1 MGTRSTVAHNR
12 RWARVLHAT
21 MVAAGST
28 KRQAL
33 PSDIRIELKSNPT
46 VSPPFR
52 HHHLARN
59 SDGLRS
65 QQQSLQPLTPSRA
78 TAAVDE
84 ALTPVSKSE
93 ARIAPSETVART
105 TSSALKSRHF
115 FAVMQIRVVA
125 QIHAIG
131 SRRRALIAPVR
142 GAVRSAAAAASPTLR
157 QQTSSRRRLAR
168 MARLEL
174 LKMPDFDS
182 VSRRNRNSTLTRAV
196 DNLSTR
202 QYSVKLLQG
211 RCPLI

>member
-65 QQQSLQPLTPSRA
+65 QQQSLQTLTPSRA

-115 FAVMQIRVVA
+115 FAVMQIH
-125 QIHAIG
+125 ISG
-131 SRRRALIAPVR
+131 RAA
-142 GAVRSAAAAASPTLR
+142 
-157 QQTSSRRRLAR
+157 
-168 MARLEL
+168 EH
-174 LKMPDFDS
+174 
-182 VSRRNRNSTLTRAV
+182 
-196 DNLSTR
+196 
-202 QYSVKLLQG
+202 
-211 RCPLI
+211 